1 MNGPAEPPKL
11 PTSDPCWDRRLV
23 DGPKL
28 LEVLFDPGSRP
39 SLRWLRKMQSEKR
52 IPFIKIGHL
61 VRFDVDEVRRA
72 LDEKWT
78 VRSKGMR

>member
-1 MNGPAEPPKL
+1 
-11 PTSDPCWDRRLV
+11 
-23 DGPKL
+23 
-28 LEVLFDPGSRP
+28 
-39 SLRWLRKMQSEKR
+39 MQSEKR

-61 VRFDVDEVRRA
+61 VRFDVDEVRKA